1 LQLDPLIIVKVSA
14 APAMQ
19 NKAETC
25 KRAVLA
31 RA

>member
-1 LQLDPLIIVKVSA
+1 LRLDPLIFVKVSA
-14 APAMQ
+14 APAMR
-19 NKAETC
+19 NKTETC